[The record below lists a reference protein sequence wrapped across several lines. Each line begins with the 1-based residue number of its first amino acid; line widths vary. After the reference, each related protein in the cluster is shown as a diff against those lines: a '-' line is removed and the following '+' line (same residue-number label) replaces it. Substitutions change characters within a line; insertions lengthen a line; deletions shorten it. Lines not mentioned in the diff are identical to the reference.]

1 MSKCLEESVHG
12 TDEWFGAGGSLCL
25 PVSCMVETH
34 CVLYSPVFSCCIV
47 SPHVLLSSKC
57 NHCWCNRS
65 AAYWPHIQHTASR
78 GSTECLQ
85 SRVDTIAP
93 THGCLAAAVWSEPK
107 TKTHPACAHE
117 ANAARLRQRSVALAS
132 SCQVLLDALPA
143 RITSSVLGCCDH
155 FPSFAISASKCSNY
169 IDISGDSSGFC

>member
-1 MSKCLEESVHG
+1 VASGAQKQYRVVFEFSKQCWWKLCYQQKYGRSVC
-12 TDEWFGAGGSLCL
+12 SLL
-25 PVSCMVETH
+25 
-34 CVLYSPVFSCCIV
+34 
-47 SPHVLLSSKC
+47 
-57 NHCWCNRS
+57 
-65 AAYWPHIQHTASR
+65 ASR

-93 THGCLAAAVWSEPK
+93 THGCLADPVWSEPK
-107 TKTHPACAHE
+107 TKARPACAHE